1 MTLFWPSSPVP
12 AAPPRLVGVVNITQD
27 SFSDGGR
34 YLAPEDALAHAR
46 RLRSEGADVIEL
58 GPASSH
64 PDARQVSAEEEQ
76 RRVAPVI
83 QRLVEDDVPVS
94 VDSFLPDT
102 QRFALAHGAS
112 YLNDIQ
118 GFPEPDLYPA
128 LAAATCK
135 LIVMHSVQRTGPAT
149 RMATD
154 AAAVWAGIER
164 FFAERLTALQAAG
177 IQQERLIIDPGL
189 GFFLG
194 SDPEPSLAVLS
205 GIRHLKSRFGLPVL
219 VSPSRKSFLR
229 RLTGRD
235 TAHLGPATLAA
246 ELYAVWQGVD
256 YVRTHDVAALRDGLT
271 VLDSLTGYRSPPPR
285 A

>member
-1 MTLFWPSSPVP
+1 VTLLSMSSPVS
-12 AAPPRLVGVVNITQD
+12 AVPPRLVGVVNITQD

-64 PDARQVSAEEEQ
+64 PDAMRVTAEEE
-76 RRVAPVI
+76 RRRLAPVI
-83 QRLVEDDVPVS
+83 EELVADNIPVS
-94 VDSFLPDT
+94 VDSLLADT

-118 GFPEPDLYPA
+118 GFPDRDVYPA
-128 LAAATCK
+128 LAAADCK
-135 LIVMHSVQRTGPAT
+135 LVVMHSVQRRGPAT
-149 RMATD
+149 RVTTD
-154 AAAVWAGIER
+154 PAQVWARIDR
-164 FFAERLTALQAAG
+164 FFTERLTALQAAG
-177 IQQERLIIDPGL
+177 IQQDRLILDPGL

-194 SDPEPSLAVLS
+194 ANPEPSLAVL
-205 GIRHLKSRFGLPVL
+205 GGLGHLKARFGLPVL

-235 TAHLGPATLAA
+235 TAHIGPATLAA

-256 YVRTHDVAALRDGLT
+256 YIRTHDVAALRDALT
-271 VLDSLTGYRSPPPR
+271 VLDALTGSPDPGNTL
-285 A
+285 

>member
-1 MTLFWPSSPVP
+1 MARTKPVV
-12 AAPPRLVGVVNITQD
+12 APRLVGVVNITKD

-64 PDARQVSAEEEQ
+64 PDAAQVSAEEER

-83 QRLVEDDVPVS
+83 QELVEDNIPVS
-94 VDSFLPDT
+94 VDSLLPDT

-128 LAAATCK
+128 LAAATCQ
-135 LIVMHSVQRTGPAT
+135 LIVMHSVQRAGPAT
-149 RMATD
+149 RVATD
-154 AAAVWAGIER
+154 AAAV
-164 FFAERLTALQAAG
+164 
-177 IQQERLIIDPGL
+177 
-189 GFFLG
+189 
-194 SDPEPSLAVLS
+194 SNPEPSLAVLS
-205 GIRHLKSRFGLPVL
+205 GIQHLKARFGLPVL

-235 TAHLGPATLAA
+235 TARIGPATLAA

-256 YVRTHDVAALRDGLT
+256 YVRTHDVAALRDALT
-271 VLDSLTGYRSPPPR
+271 VLYALTGYRSPPPS
-285 A
+285 ALDHPG

>member
-1 MTLFWPSSPVP
+1 VTLLSMSSPVS
-12 AAPPRLVGVVNITQD
+12 AVPPRLVGVVNITQD

-64 PDARQVSAEEEQ
+64 PDAMRVTAEEE
-76 RRVAPVI
+76 RRRLAPVI
-83 QRLVEDDVPVS
+83 EELVADNIPVS
-94 VDSFLPDT
+94 VDSLLADT

-118 GFPEPDLYPA
+118 GFPDRDVYPA
-128 LAAATCK
+128 LAAADCK
-135 LIVMHSVQRTGPAT
+135 LVVMHSVQRRGPAT
-149 RMATD
+149 RVTTD
-154 AAAVWAGIER
+154 PAQVWACIDR
-164 FFAERLTALQAAG
+164 FFTERLTALQAAG
-177 IQQERLIIDPGL
+177 IQQDRLILDPGL

-194 SDPEPSLAVLS
+194 ANPEPSLAVL
-205 GIRHLKSRFGLPVL
+205 GGLGHLKARFGLPVL

-235 TAHLGPATLAA
+235 TAHIGPATLAA

-256 YVRTHDVAALRDGLT
+256 YIRTHDVAALRDALT
-271 VLDSLTGYRSPPPR
+271 VLDALTGSPDPGNTP
-285 A
+285 